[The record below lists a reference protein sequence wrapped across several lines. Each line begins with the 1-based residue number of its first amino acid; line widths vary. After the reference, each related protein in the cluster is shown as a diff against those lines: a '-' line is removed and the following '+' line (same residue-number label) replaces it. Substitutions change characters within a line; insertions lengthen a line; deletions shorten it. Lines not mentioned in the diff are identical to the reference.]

1 VQTEGFVVLRWLR
14 KLAGRA
20 RRKLRSVV
28 RRISPATTASP
39 AQRSDAATSAPA
51 RQKRRDITKAYPR
64 ESTANLYDAVDYL
77 RSREFARQNEAVLQ
91 RVRGRIQRGEPLRVT
106 FLVNDRSKWNGT
118 PLVEEMRGRGWDVGI
133 ALCLTDARGL
143 DAAGRHESYTTERE
157 FFSRIDPELQDL
169 YVPETDNEVPIETL
183 DTDVIF
189 YQQPWGMKS
198 FPRRMAG
205 RALNAYMHYGFIMM
219 ANHGMHYN
227 IGTFHSYLWR
237 YFTQTEEHRLMH
249 LAHDPSA
256 HDRLVVTGY
265 PKLDAYRAIDPTERI
280 DHPLWGPAEREAI
293 RVIFAPHHSLG
304 KDNLRMS
311 TFRWTAA
318 PMLALA
324 REHPEVRWVY
334 KPHPTL
340 KHSVVKNSVMS
351 RDEYRAYEASWG
363 ELPNAAVYDSGEYFD
378 LFRSSDVLVTDCGS
392 FLAEYLPTGNPII
405 WLVQEGSI
413 GLNPVGQAL
422 AAGFYEVR
430 DIETFQAWFASV
442 VLRGEDPLAAV
453 RAKGARTLFPTVGT
467 APSSS
472 VAVADH
478 LASALS

>member
-1 VQTEGFVVLRWLR
+1 VLRWLR
-14 KLAGRA
+14 RHAGRA
-20 RRKLRSVV
+20 RRKLRSVA
-28 RRISPATTASP
+28 RRESRTTATSS
-39 AQRSDAATSAPA
+39 ASDSNQTSSGSAK
-51 RQKRRDITKAYPR
+51 QRRDRDISKAYPR

-77 RSREFARQNEAVLQ
+77 RSQEFARQNEAVVR
-91 RVRGRIQRGEPLRVT
+91 RVQERTGQGEPLRVT

-118 PLVEEMRGRGWDVGI
+118 PLVEEIRSRGWAVSI

-143 DAAGRHESYTTERE
+143 DAAGRRESYRTERE
-157 FFSRIDPELQDL
+157 FFARIDPDLQDL
-169 YVPETDNEVPIETL
+169 YVPQTDNEVPVETL

-189 YQQPWGMKS
+189 YQQPWGMKAL
-198 FPRRMAG
+198 PRRMAG

-227 IGTFHSYLWR
+227 IGTFHPYLWR

-265 PKLDAYRAIDPTERI
+265 PKLDVYRGIDPTERI
-280 DHPLWGPAEREAI
+280 DHPLWMEGAHDII
-293 RVIFAPHHSLG
+293 RVIYAPHHSLG

-311 TFRWTAA
+311 TFRWTGG
-318 PMLALA
+318 PMLELA
-324 REHPEVRWVY
+324 RAHPKIQWVY

-351 RDEYRAYEASWG
+351 RDEYRAYEASWD

-378 LFRSSDVLVTDCGS
+378 LFRSSDVLITDCGS

-422 AAGFYEVR
+422 AEGFYEIR
-430 DIETFQAWFASV
+430 NLEALNARFNSV
-442 VLRGEDPLAAV
+442 VLQGEDPLADV
-453 RAKGARTLFPTVGT
+453 RASAARTLFPTWGS
-467 APSSS
+467 ASSSS

-478 LASALS
+478 LAEALYGVP